1 MNTLKII
8 EQKGY
13 RKEDLSPD
21 NQHALA
27 WLEYLYADMENFE
40 FQDGRINSA
49 PDSVIGQLVAEI
61 ADDVKAQ
68 MILYMGIQ
76 IAEYQIAMAEGA
88 DV

>member
-1 MNTLKII
+1 MDTRKII
-8 EQKGY
+8 EKKGY
-13 RKEDLSPD
+13 RFEDLSAD
-21 NQHALA
+21 DQHAMR

-40 FQDGRINSA
+40 FEDGRIQSA

-61 ADDVKAQ
+61 ADDVKTQ
-68 MILYMGIQ
+68 MIQYMGIQ